1 MKLHLS
7 KKYQLI
13 MLAVI
18 VFGAGIGI
26 TMNLTSACALNTVCL
41 NDQPVEKWSERFGLV
56 EQTSLLKQPL
66 DSLGEALLKK
76 NNIFKVDI
84 SYNLFNRIDIA
95 TNNFKPV
102 CFMLDKYSAGIYGV
116 NDNGRVVDL
125 ENCDYSWDNPV
136 MTSIGFKKIFDYA
149 DDNRVEVVVRQLVQL
164 KDEFPEVYHLID
176 EIDFGNSKF
185 LKVSLD
191 GLNYR
196 LKLRAELF
204 YYDIK
209 RYVEFVSRFN
219 PHLDQVNLLD
229 LRYDGM
235 IITCDAKG

>member
-26 TMNLTSACALNTVCL
+26 TMNLTSACELNTVSL
-41 NDQPVEKWSERFGLV
+41 NDQPVEKWSDRFGLK
-56 EQTSLLKQPL
+56 EKTSVLKQPL
-66 DSLGEALLKK
+66 DSLGEALLEK

-84 SYNLFNRIDIA
+84 SYDLFNQIDIE
-95 TNNFKPV
+95 TNNFKPT
-102 CFMLDKYSAGIYGV
+102 CFLLDKYSSGIYGV
-116 NDNGRVVDL
+116 NHDGRVVDL

-136 MTSIGFKKIFDYA
+136 LTSVGFKKIFDYA
-149 DDNRVEVVVRQLVQL
+149 EDSRVDVVVKQLLQL
-164 KDEFPEVYHLID
+164 KEDFPEVYRLID

-196 LKLRAELF
+196 LKLRAEMF
-204 YYDIK
+204 YHDLK

-219 PHLDQVNLLD
+219 PELDQVNLLD